1 MNKRTI
7 AIDSG
12 TYQQIVMTMKSGFER
27 SGVNYQPNV
36 RIATVLVLEYN
47 LGLRVG
53 DILQLKM
60 DSFVRD
66 GERYRLDIQEEKT
79 GKYRN
84 FSVPDEIYHFIRDYA
99 YEHKISPSARLFP
112 ISERAV
118 MKHLRAVSA
127 YLGLEGVGTHSFRKG
142 FATNVYRNSHYNI
155 ELVRTLL
162 QHSSV
167 MVTQSYIGIGSKEL
181 EDALQKQIYLC

>member
-1 MNKRTI
+1 MNKKTI
-7 AIDSG
+7 AVDSE
-12 TYQQIVMTMKSGFER
+12 TYQRIIQTMKEGFKQ
-27 SGVNYQPNV
+27 SGVHYQPNV

-47 LGLRVG
+47 LRLRVG
-53 DILQLKM
+53 DVLYLTM

-66 GERYRLDIQEEKT
+66 GDRYRLDIYEEKT
-79 GKYRN
+79 SKYRN
-84 FSVPDEIYHFIRDYA
+84 FTVPDEIYHFIRDYA

-127 YLGLEGVGTHSFRKG
+127 YLSLEGIGTHSFRKG
-142 FATNVYRNSHYNI
+142 FVTNVYRNSHYNI

-167 MVTQSYIGIGSKEL
+167 KVTKSYIGIGSKEL
-181 EDALQKQIYLC
+181 EDALQKQIHLC